1 MVCCFMTGVQCQ
13 IEDAFVLNR
22 REAHDLLELL
32 KDRTASLRRL
42 IEQLS
47 PLDEQDGY
55 AAVPAAR
62 RATLAPK
69 KHRLICKAVAS
80 ALAPGF
86 PEIKLF
92 LAWPQYQ
99 KSARQT
105 IKRGANAS
113 QKPAQPAATAKPDH
127 ENKCQP

>member
-1 MVCCFMTGVQCQ
+1 MTGVQCR

-22 REAHDLLELL
+22 REAHDLLGLL
-32 KDRTASLRRL
+32 KDRTASLRRV

-47 PLDEQDGY
+47 PLDAQDGY
-55 AAVPAAR
+55 EAVPAAR

-69 KHRLICKAVAS
+69 KHRLICKAMAS

-86 PEIKLF
+86 PEITLF

-99 KSARQT
+99 KNARQT
-105 IKRGANAS
+105 IKHGANAN
-113 QKPAQPAATAKPDH
+113 QKPAQPAVTARQDH
-127 ENKCQP
+127 ENKCLP